1 MEYTAVKQFLC
12 FCDICH
18 ELTTLLR
25 ILILLLLICSYRWM
39 NLKQVNLVGWE
50 ENSGVALVGFLPIM
64 PRGYLRVKPPSA
76 CVQHPQPH
84 PPQPSKQ
91 LPRHHQLLDT
101 LPPQLL
107 PPTVT
112 GPILVP
118 REYLVNGCANMLL
131 CSLLI
136 RLTHLCLSISS
147 WPSNATNQ
155 SDSEGWD
162 AWPTSSSA
170 NQNPSL
176 IVPSAQLRQRSA
188 FTPAAMTTG
197 SSPSPV
203 LGQVGPKTCLVL
215 CFIVLFSSERKFKK
229 CNFLSTRGRK
239 WRVSRLRPCIPGGQ
253 RRITTSTSTKM
264 KYIFI
269 FQCM

>member
-1 MEYTAVKQFLC
+1 
-12 FCDICH
+12 
-18 ELTTLLR
+18 
-25 ILILLLLICSYRWM
+25 M

-50 ENSGVALVGFLPIM
+50 ENLGVALVGFLPIM

-76 CVQHPQPH
+76 CVQQPQPH
-84 PPQPSKQ
+84 PPQPSNQ
-91 LPRHHQLLDT
+91 FPQHHQLLDT

-107 PPTVT
+107 SPTVT

-118 REYLVNGCANMLL
+118 REYLINGRSNMLL
-131 CSLLI
+131 CSLLW
-136 RLTHLCLSISS
+136 LTCLCLYISS

-176 IVPSAQLRQRSA
+176 SVPSAQLRQRSA

-203 LGQVGPKTCLVL
+203 LGQVGSKTALSFVL
-215 CFIVLFSSERKFKK
+215 
-229 CNFLSTRGRK
+229 LSCSLLK
-239 WRVSRLRPCIPGGQ
+239 EN
-253 RRITTSTSTKM
+253 
-264 KYIFI
+264 
-269 FQCM
+269 